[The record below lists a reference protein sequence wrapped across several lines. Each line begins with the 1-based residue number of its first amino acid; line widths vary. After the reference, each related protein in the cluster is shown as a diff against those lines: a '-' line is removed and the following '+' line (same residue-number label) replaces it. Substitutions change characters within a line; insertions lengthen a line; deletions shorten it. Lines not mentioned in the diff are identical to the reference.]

1 MNLKELTSLKLSLMV
16 ILSLLL
22 PSPHKVLSA
31 DPVSSTGPAMTSQ
44 QQQAA
49 SPNQNDDRS
58 QQSGAAAAAAAAGA
72 AMAGLS
78 CVMLLRQAQ
87 QAPPDQKAMLQA
99 MGAQQCAQAAQNMAS
114 AAQNSDQKKKLDA
127 PPPIQAPPF
136 QAPEVKE
143 AADGEKP
150 DFSSLAKNDS
160 SNSSG
165 DNKDPNTNTS
175 KPFEVP
181 TAPETKK
188 VEVPELKST
197 VGQVVANTSTPD
209 LMDKGTITAKK
220 DDENS
225 NNTNEASKVL
235 GSALAGRGS
244 ADDLLKKALAELG
257 TNPNDLPIVTTK
269 GSKKRGMATEGGTEG
284 GANSSEGESKGNDAF
299 ESLLA
304 QMLGGGA
311 PGAVEGGFGGGSDL
325 ASIPSGKKGQPSM
338 NIFQY
343 ASTVYSELAH
353 TANRVNLKPRPKATP
368 SERALSSVTN
378 SVVSASV
385 R

>member
-22 PSPHKVLSA
+22 PSPQKLLSA
-31 DPVSSTGPAMTSQ
+31 DSAGPAMTSQ

-49 SPNQNDDRS
+49 STSQNDDRS

-78 CVMLLRQAQ
+78 CVMLMRQAQ

-99 MGAQQCAQAAQNMAS
+99 MAMQQCAQAAQNAAS
-114 AAQNSDQKKKLDA
+114 AAQNADQKRKLDS

-165 DNKDPNTNTS
+165 DNKDPNTNTY

-197 VGQVVANTSTPD
+197 VGQVVAKTSTPD

-257 TNPNDLPIVTTK
+257 TNPNNLPIVTTK
-269 GSKKRGMATEGGTEG
+269 GAKKRGMAAEGGTEG

-325 ASIPSGKKGQPSM
+325 ASIPTGKKGQPSM

-343 ASTVYSELAH
+343 TSTVYSELAH
-353 TANRVNLKPRPKATP
+353 TANRVNLKPRPKANP